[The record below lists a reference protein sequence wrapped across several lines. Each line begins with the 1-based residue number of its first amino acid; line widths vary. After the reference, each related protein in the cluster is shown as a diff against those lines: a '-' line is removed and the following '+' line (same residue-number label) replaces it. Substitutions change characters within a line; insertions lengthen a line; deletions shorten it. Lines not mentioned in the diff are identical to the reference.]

1 MMTVTSG
8 VPSDLSYQPADQ
20 SEPILDVSLGDAL
33 RSAAAAWPRRVALV
47 EGIPDKEARR
57 RWTFEELLTEAETVA
72 RALLLRF
79 KPGEHVAIWSSNVPE
94 WVLME
99 FGAALAGLTLVTV
112 NPAYLGAELAFVLKK
127 SRACGIVVQD
137 TYRNRDLVA
146 TVNEVRATL
155 PSLRE
160 VIPLSAWRVLVE
172 TGKSSAQ
179 LPPVRPGD
187 VAQIQYTSG
196 TTGTPKGARLT
207 HRNLANNGRIYART
221 VGGGENDIWINPMP
235 MFHTAGCSLCTLGAL
250 QTGGTHVLPPAYD
263 PDHMLRLIEEE
274 RGTIFLSVP
283 TMLIRMLDAPSGL
296 DRDLSSWRLVTLGGA
311 PVPPELVRQAQ
322 RRGLK
327 VAIGFGQTE
336 ASPYLTHTLPDDPH
350 PDWISTVGRPLP
362 QTEIKIVDP
371 ETGAIVPRGAIG
383 EICAR
388 GYSVMKDY
396 FDNPDATASAIDPEG
411 WLHTGDLGSLDEY
424 GYCRVQGRRK
434 DMIIRG
440 GENIYPR
447 EVEDVLHTHPAI
459 LDASVVGVA
468 DRDWGEVP
476 VGFVLIKPG
485 HQCTAEDLTEF
496 CRARLA
502 SYKVPRIWR
511 FAEQFPQTAS
521 GKTQKF
527 KLRELYLGETAR
539 VE

>member
-1 MMTVTSG
+1 MRMTSG
-8 VPSDLSYQPADQ
+8 VPSDLSYQPAEQ
-20 SEPILDVSLGDAL
+20 SVPILDISLGDAL
-33 RSAAAAWPRRVALV
+33 RSAAATWPRRVALV
-47 EGIPDKEARR
+47 EGISNRPARR
-57 RWTFEELLTEAETVA
+57 RWTFEELLAEAETVA

-112 NPAYLGAELAFVLKK
+112 NPAYLGAELAFVLKQ

-137 TYRNRDLVA
+137 SYRNRDLVA
-146 TVNEVRATL
+146 TVNEVRDTL

-160 VIPLSAWRVLVE
+160 VIPLSSWGALAE
-172 TGKSSAQ
+172 TGRTSVQ
-179 LPPVRPGD
+179 LPPVRPD
-187 VAQIQYTSG
+187 DIAQIQYTSG

-207 HRNLANNGRIYART
+207 HRNLANNARIYART
-221 VGGGENDIWINPMP
+221 IGAGENDIWVNPMP

-263 PDHMLRLIEEE
+263 PEQMLRLFEEE
-274 RGTIFLSVP
+274 RGTLLLCVP
-283 TMLIRMLDAPSGL
+283 TMLIRMLDAPSGV

-322 RRGLK
+322 QRDLK

-350 PDWISTVGRPLP
+350 PDWLSTVGRPLP
-362 QTEIKIVDP
+362 QTEIKIIDP
-371 ETGAIVPRGAIG
+371 ETGSMVPRGEIG

-388 GYSVMKDY
+388 GYAVMKDY
-396 FDNPDATASAIDPEG
+396 FDNPDATSSAIDREG

-459 LDASVVGVA
+459 LDASVIGVP

-476 VGFVLIKPG
+476 VGFVQVRPG
-485 HQCTAEDLTEF
+485 HQCVADELTEF
-496 CRARLA
+496 CRGRLA

-527 KLRELYLGETAR
+527 KLREIYLTEIAGLG
-539 VE
+539 